1 MEEKMLRIFMAD
13 DHALVREG
21 LKRILNDEFGTVLYG
36 EAENGLEVMDEVR
49 KQDWDILILD
59 ITMPGRSGF
68 DLLKDLKSEVPAL
81 PVLVLS
87 MHPEDPFCLRVLEA
101 GASGYVT
108 KERAARD
115 VVTAVKKVLA
125 GEKYVSPSFAEKI
138 VLDLAAKKARP
149 VREILSNREVQVLS
163 MIASGKRLSQIAETL
178 SLSIKTVSTY
188 RVRLLTKL
196 KMSTNVE
203 LAEYATRNGII

>member
-1 MEEKMLRIFMAD
+1 MVEKMLRIFMAD

-188 RVRLLTKL
+188 RMRLLTKL